1 MTSAI
6 ELVVI
11 DLDGTLLD
19 SNHRMSERSEAVLKQ
34 VIAQGV
40 KVVIATG
47 KTHASATDVI
57 KRLNLDTPGIY
68 NQGLVVVYPDGR
80 AHSLHSLDPDLVRR
94 VVTFAEDRGFV
105 VVAYSLSRLLTRSES
120 RDARELSEQYH
131 EPMPEEVGPLQN
143 LLEDIPINKLLLIR
157 RFQAR
162 KVKALRWQL
171 NSQLDGKA
179 RLVQALDD
187 MLEVLPPKAS
197 KGAALRGLLH
207 ELGVPPE
214 RVLAIG
220 DGENDIEMVQLAGFG
235 VAMGNAAASLKE
247 AADYVVSSNDAD
259 GVAEAMERFV
269 LKPTADAESADAAR
283 ATESSAQDS
292 ASSEPPA
299 QGADAA
305 ASSDPV
311 SNEASDET
319 AEGESA

>member
-19 SNHRMSERSEAVLKQ
+19 SNHRMSDRTETVLKQ
-34 VIAQGV
+34 VMAQGV

-47 KTHASATDVI
+47 KTHASAVDVI

-80 AHSLHSLDPDLVRR
+80 ANSLHSLDPDLVRR

-120 RDARELSEQYH
+120 RDARELSEHYH

-207 ELGVPPE
+207 ELGIPPE

-220 DGENDIEMVQLAGFG
+220 DGENDIEMIQLAGYG

-247 AADYVVSSNDAD
+247 TADYVVSSNDAD

-269 LKPTADAESADAAR
+269 LKPTVDAEN
-283 ATESSAQDS
+283 ATESPAQDS
-292 ASSEPPA
+292 VSSEPTEQA
-299 QGADAA
+299 ADAA
-305 ASSDPV
+305 AS
-311 SNEASDET
+311 NEEASEEAPGKVSDET
-319 AEGESA
+319 TEGESA